1 MSHKHQHNHKQLQM
15 TTSHSNP
22 FIARKVRALMS
33 ANSDIDDIQILVGVW
48 AMQGLKLTDSQKK
61 KLRDVSPYSTI
72 SRAIN
77 RERARRA
84 KLNDLG

>member
-1 MSHKHQHNHKQLQM
+1 M

-33 ANSDIDDIQILVGVW
+33 ANNDIDDIQIVVGVW
-48 AMQGLKLTDSQKK
+48 EMQGLKLTDAQIR
-61 KLRDVSPYSTI
+61 KLRQASPYSTI
-72 SRAIN
+72 SRAIT

-84 KLNDLG
+84 KLNGLG